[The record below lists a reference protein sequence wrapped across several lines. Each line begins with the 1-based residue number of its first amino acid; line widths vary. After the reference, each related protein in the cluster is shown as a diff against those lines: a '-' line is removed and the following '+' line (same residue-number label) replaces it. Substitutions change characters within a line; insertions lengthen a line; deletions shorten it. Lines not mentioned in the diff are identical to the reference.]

1 MEELKITAN
10 ELTSLLI
17 SSARKGFAQGS
28 KPSGERNMELAIYSV
43 EATVKGLIK
52 THKLKK

>member
-28 KPSGERNMELAIYSV
+28 KPSGERDMGLAIYSV
-43 EATVKGLIK
+43 ETTVKGLIK
-52 THKLKK
+52 THKLRK